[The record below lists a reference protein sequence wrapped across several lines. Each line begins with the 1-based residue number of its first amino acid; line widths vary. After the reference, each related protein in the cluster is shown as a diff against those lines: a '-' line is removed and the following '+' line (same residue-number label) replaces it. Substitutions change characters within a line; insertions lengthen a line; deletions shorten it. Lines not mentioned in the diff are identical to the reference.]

1 MAAKVVAV
9 DARQPDP
16 ALLERAATIL
26 RAGGLVIVPTSGL
39 YGLAAVAT
47 DQAAVSRV
55 AQAKGRPAD
64 KPILVLISRLSH
76 LTRISLDMPPTG
88 HRLMETF
95 WPGGVTLVVKARPG
109 LSQLLISNGK
119 VGMRQVAHHVT
130 AALIDRLGVPVTGT
144 SANRSGQP
152 AAASVADLSTD
163 IIAAADIVL
172 DAGSLAGGLGSTV
185 VDVSADSAEVLRKG
199 TVSRQ
204 EILRALE
211 P

>member
-1 MAAKVVAV
+1 MAANVVAV

-47 DQAAVSRV
+47 DHAAVSRV
-55 AQAKGRPAD
+55 AQTKGRPAD
-64 KPILVLISRLSH
+64 KPILVLISRLSQ

-88 HRLMETF
+88 RRLMETF

-109 LSQLLISNGK
+109 LSQPLISNGK
-119 VGMRQVAHHVT
+119 VGVRQVAHHVT

-163 IIAAADIVL
+163 IIVAADMVL
-172 DAGSLAGGLGSTV
+172 DAGTLAGGLGSTV
-185 VDVSADSAEVLRKG
+185 VDVSADSAEVLRQG
-199 TVSRQ
+199 AVSRQ